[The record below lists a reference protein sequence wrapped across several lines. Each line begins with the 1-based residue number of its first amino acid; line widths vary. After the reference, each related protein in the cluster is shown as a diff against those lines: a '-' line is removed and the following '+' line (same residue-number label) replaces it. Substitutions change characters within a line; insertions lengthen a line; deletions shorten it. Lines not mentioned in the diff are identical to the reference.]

1 MTHLRDETRAR
12 SVRDMFARIAPRYD
26 IMNRVMTAG
35 QDVRWRREVIRRAEL
50 RLGDRVLD
58 LGAGTGDLAR
68 EALRQCPTC
77 RPLAADFTLEMM
89 LAGKRR
95 LGNSV
100 KDWSAS
106 DALRLPFPDSTF
118 DAVVSGFLLRNVIDI
133 PLALREQV
141 RVLKP
146 GGRWV
151 SLDTTRPRRHL
162 LSPIIHFHMRSIIPA
177 LGHLITGEK
186 DAYTYLPDSTEQ
198 FLSAEDLAT
207 RARHAG
213 FRQVGFARRMF
224 GTIAI
229 HWGRK

>member
-1 MTHLRDETRAR
+1 
-12 SVRDMFARIAPRYD
+12 
-26 IMNRVMTAG
+26 
-35 QDVRWRREVIRRAEL
+35 
-50 RLGDRVLD
+50 
-58 LGAGTGDLAR
+58 
-68 EALRQCPTC
+68 ALRQCPTC

-106 DALRLPFPDSTF
+106 DALRLPYPDSTF

-151 SLDTTRPRRHL
+151 ALDTTRPRRTM
-162 LSPIIHFHMRSIIPA
+162 LSPFIRFHVHRVIPT
-177 LGHLITGEK
+177 LGRLLTGQG
-186 DAYTYLPDSTEQ
+186 DAYNYLSDSTER
-198 FLSAEDLAT
+198 FLSAEELAEHLT
-207 RARHAG
+207 QAG
-213 FRQVGFARRMF
+213 FQGIGFRRRMF
-224 GTIAI
+224 GMIAI
-229 HWGRK
+229 HWGKT

>member
-1 MTHLRDETRAR
+1 
-12 SVRDMFARIAPRYD
+12 MFARIAFRYD
-26 IMNRVMTAG
+26 LMNRLITVG
-35 QDVRWRREVIRRAEL
+35 QDGRWRREVIRRTAL
-50 RLGDRVLD
+50 QSNDRLLD

-77 RPLAADFTLEMM
+77 RPLAADFTLKMM

-106 DALRLPFPDSTF
+106 DALRLPYPDSTF

-141 RVLKP
+141 HVLKP

-151 SLDTTRPRRHL
+151 ALDTTRPRRAV
-162 LSPIIHFHMRSIIPA
+162 LSPFIRFHMHRVIPT
-177 LGHLITGEK
+177 LGRLLTGQG
-186 DAYTYLPDSTEQ
+186 DAYNYLSDSTER
-198 FLSAEDLAT
+198 FLSAEELVEHLT
-207 RARHAG
+207 QAG
-213 FRQVGFARRMF
+213 FQGVGFRRRMF

-229 HWGRK
+229 HWGKK